1 MLDGVTKQFLQ
12 IKHPC
17 RIGTPVT
24 DLEWQVAPSSVRAAP
39 VDNLG
44 TDVSAANVDVIRWG
58 RERVRTGPW
67 RGDHDIAYLSPL
79 PDAPLPS
86 AVFVRRCL
94 DQLADR
100 GFREVITSALSPAEQ
115 VGFLGAGF
123 EVHERLHLLEHD
135 LHHVPRADTSAL
147 RRAGPADHPEV
158 LAVDGR
164 AFPSFWRID
173 ESSLAEALGA
183 TPNSRFRVA
192 SRDGWV
198 AGYAVTGR
206 AGRRGFL
213 QRLAVDPEQQRHG
226 LGRALCV
233 DALRWLR
240 RWRVEQAVVNTQ
252 MGNEAALALY
262 ESLGFRREADG
273 LSVLSAAL
281 DR

>member
-1 MLDGVTKQFLQ
+1 M
-12 IKHPC
+12 
-17 RIGTPVT
+17 
-24 DLEWQVAPSSVRAAP
+24 
-39 VDNLG
+39 
-44 TDVSAANVDVIRWG
+44 SAANVDVIRWG

-94 DQLADR
+94 DQLAAR
-100 GFREVITSALSPAEQ
+100 GFRRVITSALSPAEQ
-115 VGFLGAGF
+115 AGFLGAGF

-135 LHHVPRADTSAL
+135 LRHVARADLSAL
-147 RRAGPADHPEV
+147 RRAGPEDHPRV

-164 AFPSFWRID
+164 AFPAFWRID
-173 ESSLAEALGA
+173 ESSLREALNA

-192 SRDGWV
+192 VADGLV
-198 AGYAVTGR
+198 VGYAVTGR

-213 QRLAVDPEQQRHG
+213 QRLAVEPDRQRLG
-226 LGRALCV
+226 LGRALCI

-252 MGNEAALALY
+252 MGNQAALALY
-262 ESLGFRREADG
+262 ESLGFRREAAG
-273 LSVLSAAL
+273 LSVLSAAIEL
-281 DR
+281 